1 MASHVAPPPEYVS
14 DRLILR
20 RFDDDDAEFVLGL
33 HAHPGIARFIPSAV
47 MSGTEDAQVW
57 IAAAQKMS
65 SHTRGRWCVTL
76 HDGTPIGAVIA
87 KPIPYSVGESG

>member
-1 MASHVAPPPEYVS
+1 MAFHDSPPPEYVS

-47 MSGTEDAQVW
+47 MSSADDALGLDR
-57 IAAAQKMS
+57 
-65 SHTRGRWCVTL
+65 RGGDDERPRSRTL
-76 HDGTPIGAVIA
+76 VRDP
-87 KPIPYSVGESG
+87 P